1 MEMFKEVLHK
11 INLKYVCAFIILAT
25 TVMIL
30 IYQRL
35 TIPIERNSSA
45 QSPACQPGFARQK
58 AACVANFSDAD
69 LFLKMENFFWTFSQS
84 THPLPFG
91 VKGNELFLTRI
102 LAKASNYEMPEDIES
117 LPCKTCVVVGNG
129 YIIKNSSLGNEID
142 KYDVVIRLNS
152 GPVRGYE
159 KDVGTKTTMRLF
171 YPESAILDTYKHD
184 TSDTLE
190 VFVPYKENDLRWLKS
205 NLYNEQRSLRGLW
218 KSAPLI
224 WNVNPQNVR
233 ILHPYFNFKAGT
245 DMLNATSKK
254 PIRPTIGFVAI
265 TAALHYCDVVHIA
278 GFGYPKMSD
287 GNQLIHYFRKDTM
300 NVMEE

>member
-1 MEMFKEVLHK
+1 MALVL
-11 INLKYVCAFIILAT
+11 
-25 TVMIL
+25 
-30 IYQRL
+30 
-35 TIPIERNSSA
+35 
-45 QSPACQPGFARQK
+45 
-58 AACVANFSDAD
+58 
-69 LFLKMENFFWTFSQS
+69 
-84 THPLPFG
+84 
-91 VKGNELFLTRI
+91 ELFLTRI

-205 NLYNEQRSLRGLW
+205 NLYNEQRGMGYFFVSRLLDQWCPKFWPWEGHINSLKTIVRPLGAAGRSVGEKLGAAGESTLPFLSSLPAH
-218 KSAPLI
+218 SAKMI
-224 WNVNPQNVR
+224 
-233 ILHPYFNFKAGT
+233 
-245 DMLNATSKK
+245 MATA
-254 PIRPTIGFVAI
+254 TG
-265 TAALHYCDVVHIA
+265 
-278 GFGYPKMSD
+278 
-287 GNQLIHYFRKDTM
+287 GNKQLIVKMLQDFCALPAAYWWAGLKQMVGRIWPVGHTLDITVLDYLPTM
-300 NVMEE
+300 KTNQKQ